1 MHWSR
6 LVPHDPL
13 PVLARL
19 RRMAHEEALAALAR
33 ALQAEGEADARA
45 KQAERLI
52 ATETQAASDPA
63 GDDGVVEA
71 FAAWLPG
78 ARTRAAQARAACE
91 RAQADVSR
99 ARAMLAVTRAGVE
112 AVKTLIAEQ
121 SARLAAAA
129 ARAEQRALDDAA
141 ARTRP
146 GLHQI

>member
-1 MHWSR
+1 M
-6 LVPHDPL
+6 PYDPL
-13 PVLARL
+13 PTLARL

-33 ALQAEGEADARA
+33 ALQAEGEADDRA

-52 ATETQAASDPA
+52 ATETRAASDPT

-78 ARTRAAQARAACE
+78 ARGRAAEAREACE

-99 ARAMLAVTRAGVE
+99 ARALLAATRAGVE
-112 AVKTLIAEQ
+112 AVTTLIAER

-129 ARAEQRALDDAA
+129 ASAEQRVLDDAA
-141 ARTRP
+141 ARTQT
-146 GLHQI
+146 GVHQI